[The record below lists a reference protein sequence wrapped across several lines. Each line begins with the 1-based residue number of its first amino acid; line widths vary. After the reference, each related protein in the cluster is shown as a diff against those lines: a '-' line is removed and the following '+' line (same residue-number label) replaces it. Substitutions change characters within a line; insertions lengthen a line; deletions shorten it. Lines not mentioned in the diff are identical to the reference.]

1 LTIISHHISILLNPL
16 PRFLYYFM
24 PYQKYPQFSRNGLR
38 YQSHDTSSAQP
49 LRGVWQDKR
58 AKLPARKGTKQP
70 ARTHTPSARI
80 GLINGSA
87 RSQNHFNRNAP
98 LVQLPLWVKPIVK
111 AEVQR
116 IAEINGLSPS
126 AQGAALLEEI
136 LRQKLHIQQAATLET
151 ALEKIITRIIG
162 KRDARLAHLL
172 VRIAFATEQGRILD
186 TNILSRMPGVT
197 TKLRDQILDRSAN
210 AAKDKITQSSPQLE
224 DILKEL
230 EEMLSQKEGRAEK
243 R

>member
-1 LTIISHHISILLNPL
+1 
-16 PRFLYYFM
+16 M
-24 PYQKYPQFSRNGLR
+24 PYQKFPRSTRTVLLS
-38 YQSHDTSSAQP
+38 QSGDTLSAQP
-49 LRGVWQDKR
+49 LRGVRQDKR
-58 AKLPARKGTKQP
+58 GLEAARKSLKQP
-70 ARTHTPSARI
+70 ARTHTPAARI
-80 GLINGSA
+80 GLNNPVA
-87 RSQNHFNRNAP
+87 RSQNHFSPNAP
-98 LVQLPLWVKPIVK
+98 LVQLPLHVKPIVK
-111 AEVQR
+111 AEVKR
-116 IAEINGLSPS
+116 MAEINGISAS

-197 TKLRDQILDRSAN
+197 TKLRDQILDRSTD

-224 DILKEL
+224 KILKEL
-230 EEMLSQKEGRAEK
+230 EEMLSHKEGEVENR
-243 R
+243 

>member
-1 LTIISHHISILLNPL
+1 
-16 PRFLYYFM
+16 M
-24 PYQKYPQFSRNGLR
+24 PDQKFPQFSRNGLASP
-38 YQSHDTSSAQP
+38 SHDTSSAQP
-49 LRGVWQDKR
+49 LRGVRQDKR

-87 RSQNHFNRNAP
+87 RSQNQFSATAP

-116 IAEINGLSPS
+116 MAEINGISPS

-151 ALEKIITRIIG
+151 ALEKIINRAISR
-162 KRDARLAHLL
+162 RDARLAHLL
-172 VRIAFATEQGRILD
+172 VRMAFASEQGRGLAS
-186 TNILSRMPGVT
+186 TILSRSPGMT
-197 TKLRDQILDRSAN
+197 DDMLNNILDRSAK
-210 AAKDKITQSSPQLE
+210 AAKKKITHSSPQLE
-224 DILKEL
+224 EIMKDL
-230 EEMLSQKEGRAEK
+230 EEMLAEQEGRDK
-243 R
+243 NR

>member
-1 LTIISHHISILLNPL
+1 
-16 PRFLYYFM
+16 M
-24 PYQKYPQFSRNGLR
+24 PYRKFPLSARNVFIP
-38 YQSHDTSSAQP
+38 QSHDTNSQQP
-49 LRGVWQDKR
+49 LRGVRQDKR
-58 AKLPARKGTKQP
+58 AKLPARKGIKQP
-70 ARTHTPSARI
+70 ARIATPSAR
-80 GLINGSA
+80 GRLNNPVA
-87 RSQNHFNRNAP
+87 RTQNHVIASAP

-116 IAEINGLSPS
+116 VAEINGISPS
-126 AQGAALLEEI
+126 AQGADLLEEI

-151 ALEKIITRIIG
+151 ALEKILNRIIG

-197 TKLRDQILDRSAN
+197 TTIRDKILDRSAN
-210 AAKDKITQSSPQLE
+210 AAKSKIKQSSPQLE

-243 R
+243 T